1 MLLTVA
7 ALVLSACV
15 KDDEPFEYPD
25 DTITEPT
32 TVTHLVRRI
41 QDGEGWS
48 GENSEVGCQDDLPT
62 IDYALYDLTFSR
74 GFATL
79 HLKPDTT
86 TCDLFAGLSSP
97 FNNSEI
103 ATDYWDNWKL
113 EFTYSELRLP
123 ETAEIWIDF
132 KYREVAFELDIA
144 PHLREILQIDS
155 NFTDADGVFSFSF
168 EEGFTDFQ
176 LNGVSFQPD
185 FRAGSGNTYNE
196 NSSHTDNGIDVSLKA
211 TGTASQTLL
220 VFNFVRVTSF
230 GIPE

>member
-1 MLLTVA
+1 MLVA
-7 ALVLSACV
+7 VVTLSLSACV

-25 DTITEPT
+25 DNITEPA

-48 GENSEVGCQDDLPT
+48 GENSESGCQDDLPT
-62 IDYALYDLTFSR
+62 IDYALYDLTYSR

-86 TCDLFAGLSSP
+86 NCELFAGLSSS
-97 FNNSEI
+97 FNSSEI
-103 ATDYWDNWKL
+103 ASDYWDNWKL

-123 ETAEIWIDF
+123 ETAGIWINF

-155 NFTDADGVFSFSF
+155 NFTDADGVFAFSF
-168 EEGFTDFQ
+168 EEGFADFQ
-176 LNGVSFQPD
+176 INGVSFQPD
-185 FRAGSGNTYNE
+185 FRDGSGNNYND
-196 NSSHTDNGIDVSLKA
+196 NSNHSDDGIEVALRS
-211 TGTASQTLL
+211 TGTANQTLM

>member
-1 MLLTVA
+1 
-7 ALVLSACV
+7 V
-15 KDDEPFEYPD
+15 KDDDPFEYPD
-25 DTITEPT
+25 DNITEPS

-41 QDGEGWS
+41 QDGEGWT
-48 GENSEVGCQDDLPT
+48 GDNSEAGCQDDLPT

-86 TCDLFAGLSSP
+86 TCVLYAGLSSP
-97 FNNSEI
+97 FNVSEI
-103 ATDYWDNWKL
+103 ASDYWDNWKL

-123 ETAEIWIDF
+123 ETAEVWIDF

-176 LNGVSFQPD
+176 LNGVTFQPD
-185 FRAGSGNTYNE
+185 FGAESGNTYME
-196 NSSHTDNGIDVSLKA
+196 NSNHSDHGLTVSLNA
-211 TGTASQTLL
+211 SGTANQTLL